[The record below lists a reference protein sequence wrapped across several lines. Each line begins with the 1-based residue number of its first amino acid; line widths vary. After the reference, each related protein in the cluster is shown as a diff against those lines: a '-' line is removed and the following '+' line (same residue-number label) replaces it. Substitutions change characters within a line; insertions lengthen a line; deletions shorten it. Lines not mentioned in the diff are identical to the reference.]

1 MKKAISV
8 LLCVVLV
15 VSSIFAM
22 AGCTK
27 QKQITNDIV
36 LITDGGTVSDKGY
49 NQSAWDGINSYA
61 SENGMSARY
70 YQPVLDENG

>member
-36 LITDGGTVSDKGY
+36 LKVTIKVLGTV
-49 NQSAWDGINSYA
+49 
-61 SENGMSARY
+61 
-70 YQPVLDENG
+70 